1 MQTSVVRSCIDY
13 ILPII
18 CGVISHCLLE
28 YQSHGTNL
36 QLTVLQ
42 KLVLNTSK
50 YSSKWISMT
59 CDVLPP
65 LSETFSTDN
74 VEEKCVALSNQIV
87 ALIKDDMRSLDDI
100 ELLMDCYI
108 SILYTGILSDDKVL
122 HILTE
127 IAKVYNVTYI
137 KNNYI
142 YSLQNNE
149 QLLPLIILKVSI
161 NM

>member
-1 MQTSVVRSCIDY
+1 
-13 ILPII
+13 
-18 CGVISHCLLE
+18 
-28 YQSHGTNL
+28 
-36 QLTVLQ
+36 
-42 KLVLNTSK
+42 
-50 YSSKWISMT
+50 MT

-100 ELLMDCYI
+100 ELLTDCYI

-137 KNNYI
+137 K
-142 YSLQNNE
+142 
-149 QLLPLIILKVSI
+149 K
-161 NM
+161 